1 MTNKKQCDTMQNE
14 GGKILTKKH
23 IDAIETILAR
33 GDRVEL
39 IPIKDDVR
47 VIRILRQSVK

>member
-1 MTNKKQCDTMQNE
+1 MTSKKKCDTMQIE

-23 IDAIETILAR
+23 IDAIEAILAH

-39 IPIKDDVR
+39 IPVKDDVR